1 MAVEVEVSG
10 PGGLP
15 AAEVERLVR
24 ATVQAEQGT
33 AERISVSFTGPDAIR
48 RLNAAHRSIDR
59 PTDVLSYPFDASF
72 PHGPGGEVVICPKV
86 VRRYAERDGRRLQ
99 ERLRETVIHGV
110 LHLMGHEDETDAGA
124 AAMAE
129 RTARIM
135 MGASDG

>member
-24 ATVQAEQGT
+24 TTVRAEDGA
-33 AERISVSFTGPDAIR
+33 AERISVSFVGPDAIR
-48 RLNAAHRSIDR
+48 QLNATHRDINR

-72 PHGPGGEVVICPKV
+72 PHGAGGEVVICPEV
-86 VRRYAERDGRRLQ
+86 VRRYADRDGRGLEDRLQ
-99 ERLRETVIHGV
+99 ETVIHGV
-110 LHLMGHEDETDAGA
+110 LHLLGHEDGTDAGA
-124 AAMAE
+124 GAMAE

-135 MGASDG
+135 METSDG